1 MQHRPAL
8 LDVLHA
14 ALRGYTGEQARALL
28 ERHQVVVG
36 VVRDYRQVE
45 RSADVLASG
54 LLMRVGD
61 GLGGELALP
70 GLPFTMAGLPPT
82 AMPSVPRLG
91 EHTAAVL
98 RELGYDNATIRT
110 MAQAR
115 AIAVESL
122 DMTEAGA

>member
-1 MQHRPAL
+1 VKNRPAL

-36 VVRDYRQVE
+36 VVRDYQQVE

-61 GLGGELALP
+61 GLGGEIALP
-70 GLPFTMAGLPPT
+70 GLPFTMASLPPAAT
-82 AMPSVPRLG
+82 PAVPRLG

-98 RELGYDNATIRT
+98 RELGYDDVAIRT

-115 AIAVESL
+115 AIAIESL
-122 DMTEAGA
+122 DTTEASA